1 MALTENVMVKD
12 DDANKMKKQIKKLK
26 EKLEKE
32 TY

>member
-1 MALTENVMVKD
+1 MNENVMAKD

>member
-1 MALTENVMVKD
+1 MTENVMAKD